1 MADYQSFELSTG
13 EVLKRVE
20 ATCRHLTTGGVFNDS
35 TNPTSSDVVRFID
48 NSYYWLLGELAK
60 NGYAIAVTDT
70 EAKAVLQEM
79 QALDAA
85 VQVEFSQPVSST
97 GEENDRH
104 KALAARRDRLVRS
117 FLESDALEQ
126 LGATRA
132 RSKST
137 YLQGTGRSIDRKNT
151 VYDNTD
157 VVPARF
163 PRGFGQRKDVPNRSG
178 SQSYASGAD
187 PDL

>member
-1 MADYQSFELSTG
+1 MSDYQSFELSTG

-20 ATCRHLTTGGVFNDS
+20 ATCRHLTTGGSFNDTTS
-35 TNPTSSDVVRFID
+35 PTSSDVVRFVD

-60 NGYAIAVTDT
+60 NGYAISVTDT

-104 KALAARRDRLVRS
+104 KALAARRDRMVRS

-126 LGATRA
+126 LGAVKA

-137 YLQGTGRSIDRKNT
+137 YLEGTGRSIDRKDT
-151 VYDNTD
+151 VYDNND
-157 VVPARF
+157 VVPGRF
-163 PRGFGQRKDVPNRSG
+163 PRGYGQRRDVPSRSG
-178 SQSYASGAD
+178 TNAYRSGAD